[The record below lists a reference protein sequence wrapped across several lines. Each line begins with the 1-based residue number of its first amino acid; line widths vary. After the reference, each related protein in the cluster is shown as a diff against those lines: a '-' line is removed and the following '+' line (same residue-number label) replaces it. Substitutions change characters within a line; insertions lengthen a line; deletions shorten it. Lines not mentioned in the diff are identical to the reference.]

1 MPYIAPKFSV
11 LKANTLNLDTELS
24 TIYNRYTI
32 PKLSEGISPN
42 STFELLQT
50 RMNVVVHCKETE
62 RETAREVFTQLI
74 KELNLAGPDEE
85 QKKQGTMILLGSLL
99 HRYFRMIRE
108 INKSNYYSSVFF
120 YQRTPLTSDLFQ
132 AIREALG
139 LENNPGPDYLRKDL
153 ERLDALTIVSSLEV
167 FRDNMYVKLQKT
179 GRARYKSYPHFAN
192 DINFERHL
200 QDIIDEHAGNEKNQL
215 ILSEFR
221 AVYFLQSLSKQI
233 ELERDKLEVVI
244 KEWAEALESAHKD
257 FNSIKS
263 TDILQHIESNV
274 AHEPTKA
281 RLKFMVQSESVNAH
295 LATFNHKTFL
305 ERMIKCA
312 DTMASYQLVG
322 AYFLL
327 LNLKFVSDPLKC
339 FMLTALEFD
348 VKNNTISDADH
359 YLGIKFLGGFIKNN
373 PELNCNWSIFGSKGR
388 FESKRKTLEAQLYN
402 KISGVQDP
410 KSASESSS
418 TVNSI

>member
-24 TIYNRYTI
+24 TIYVRYSI

-62 RETAREVFTQLI
+62 RQTAREVFTQLI

-85 QKKQGTMILLGSLL
+85 QKKQGTMILLGALL

-108 INKSNYYSSVFF
+108 IDKSNYYSSVFF
-120 YQRTPLTSDLFQ
+120 QRTPLTSDLFQ

-139 LENNPGPDYLRKDL
+139 LEKNPGSDYLRKDL

-167 FRDNMYVKLQKT
+167 FRDNMYVILQKT
-179 GRARYKSYPHFAN
+179 GRPRYKSYPHFAN

-200 QDIIDEHAGNEKNQL
+200 QDIIDEHAHNKKNQL
-215 ILSEFR
+215 VLSEFK
-221 AVYFLQSLSKQI
+221 AVYFLQSFSKQI
-233 ELERDKLEVVI
+233 ELERDKLEAVI

-257 FNSIKS
+257 FNSIIS
-263 TDILQHIESNV
+263 TDIIQHIDSNV
-274 AHEPTKA
+274 ANEPMKA
-281 RLKFMVQSESVNAH
+281 RLKFMVQSENVRKH
-295 LATFNHKTFL
+295 WATFNHKTFL

-312 DTMASYQLVG
+312 DTMASYQLFG
-322 AYFLL
+322 AYSLL
-327 LNLKFVSDPLKC
+327 LNLELVSDPLKC
-339 FMLTALEFD
+339 FMLTALEYD
-348 VKNNTISDADH
+348 LTNNTFSDADH

-373 PELNCNWSIFGSKGR
+373 PDFNGNWSIFGSKGR
-388 FESKRKTLEAQLYN
+388 FESKIKTLETKLYN
-402 KISGVQDP
+402 KINEVQGP
-410 KSASESSS
+410 KRTPESSS
-418 TVNSI
+418 NSNSI